1 MRRHARASHLTR
13 RPIHSSLLLQIED
26 SRSGPRAW
34 SRHLQLAYAILSLEL
49 AVPEENSRVILIS
62 ALQAAHDCAKRIDQ
76 LAGDGVQLQIRRDVC
91 ERLGRVAKCAKRA
104 PAELRRRLDRAIAP
118 LMRENHIDL
127 EVIEAVFDI
136 AVEIFSAYPR
146 HEPAQTALAALTDQL
161 GGSERYP
168 KIKID
173 FSALN
178 ARDRIKAEKN
188 VAALGQACS
197 ASDVFAALSAA
208 LQDDGTAKVSVQ
220 IHPLIVDYVAEVG
233 EAWQRY
239 GLKPSRAGN
248 ADNLSYRSKFHRF
261 VDLVLTEMVEPWARR
276 HEFDGEDLEDFY
288 RRVRLAHK
296 SLPNE
301 YRVIASSAIRR
312 ADVEWLVSADHID
325 KALSRIQKTGTD
337 TA

>member
-1 MRRHARASHLTR
+1 MRRRARASHLTR

-34 SRHLQLAYAILSLEL
+34 SRHLQLAYAILLLEL
-49 AVPEENSRVILIS
+49 AVSEENSRVILIS
-62 ALQAAHDCAKRIDQ
+62 ALQAGHDCAKRIDQ
-76 LAGDGVQLQIRRDVC
+76 LAGDGVQLQIRHSVC
-91 ERLGRVAKCAKRA
+91 ERLGRVAKCIKRA

-146 HEPAQTALAALTDQL
+146 HEPTQTALAALTDQL
-161 GGSERYP
+161 GSRHP

-197 ASDVFAALSAA
+197 AADVFAALSAA
-208 LQDDGTAKVSVQ
+208 LQDNGTAKVSVQ
-220 IHPLIVDYVAEVG
+220 IHPFVDYVAEV
-233 EAWQRY
+233 
-239 GLKPSRAGN
+239 AGRGV
-248 ADNLSYRSKFHRF
+248 ATPLPPD
-261 VDLVLTEMVEPWARR
+261 VPPE
-276 HEFDGEDLEDFY
+276 LE
-288 RRVRLAHK
+288 
-296 SLPNE
+296 NE
-301 YRVIASSAIRR
+301 YREWQRQLDDYIAQ
-312 ADVEWLVSADHID
+312 W
-325 KALSRIQKTGTD
+325 KAEMGKFLESKGYKRKAGGKPQRPTKLKKGTP
-337 TA
+337 

>member
-1 MRRHARASHLTR
+1 MRRRARASHLAR
-13 RPIHSSLLLQIED
+13 RPTYSLLLQIED

-34 SRHLQLAYAILSLEL
+34 SRHLQLAYAILLLEL
-49 AVPEENSRVILIS
+49 AVSEENSRVILIS

-91 ERLGRVAKCAKRA
+91 ERLGRVAKCVRRA
-104 PAELRRRLDRAIAP
+104 PAELRRRLDQAIAP
-118 LMRENHIDL
+118 LVRENHIDL
-127 EVIEAVFDI
+127 EGIEAVLDI
-136 AVEIFSAYPR
+136 AVEIYSAFPQ
-146 HEPAQTALAALTDQL
+146 HEPAPTAPAAWTDQL
-161 GGSERYP
+161 GTRARYP
-168 KIKID
+168 KIKINL
-173 FSALN
+173 SAPN
-178 ARDRIKAEKN
+178 ARDRIKAEKY

-197 ASDVFAALSAA
+197 AADVFPALSAG
-208 LQDDGTAKVSVQ
+208 LQDDGTAKVNVQ

-239 GLKPSRAGN
+239 GLKPSRAGH
-248 ADNLSYRSKFHRF
+248 ADNPNYKSKFHRF

-276 HEFDGEDLEDFY
+276 HDFDGEDLEDFY

-312 ADVEWLVSADHID
+312 ADIEWLVVADHID